1 MEVDKSKLTLEQLAK
16 LKALY
21 EYENPTPRNRAE
33 RRLQNKKSK
42 FRNKSVG
49 G

>member
-1 MEVDKSKLTLEQLAK
+1 MVEVDKSKPTLEQLAK

-42 FRNKSVG
+42 FRNKSVI
-49 G
+49 

>member
-1 MEVDKSKLTLEQLAK
+1 MIEVDRPKPTLEQLAK

-21 EYENPTPRNRAE
+21 EYENPIPRNRAE
-33 RRLQNKKSK
+33 RRLQNKRK
-42 FRNKSVG
+42 FRNKSIG